1 MAVREVLVY
10 PDSRLKECAPPS
22 DPADG
27 AVRAVAQD
35 LVDTMRAHER
45 CVGLAAPQIGQ
56 LLRIIAVD
64 VSGHP
69 RADAHHGLLVLINPE
84 ITASAGSEVG
94 REGCLSLPKITA
106 NVRRAMRIRFRG
118 TSLDGASF
126 ESVSSGFEA
135 RAIQHEI
142 DHLDGTLILDKVAS
156 PAEIFP
162 RRAQ

>member
-1 MAVREVLVY
+1 MAVCPVLVY
-10 PDSRLKECAPPS
+10 PDPRLKECAPPS

-27 AVRAVAQD
+27 GVRAVAQD

-94 REGCLSLPKITA
+94 REGCL
-106 NVRRAMRIRFRG
+106 
-118 TSLDGASF
+118 
-126 ESVSSGFEA
+126 
-135 RAIQHEI
+135 
-142 DHLDGTLILDKVAS
+142 
-156 PAEIFP
+156 
-162 RRAQ
+162 